1 MDSKNNEVLEALL
14 SDLEAIDAQMKAAA
28 IEETEEK
35 ASDAEEMDEQMED
48 ATEETEAAV
57 EEEGAE
63 EEAEGESVKE
73 KSGEEV
79 VVEEKAASDD
89 DDDDDDTPAEEAAE
103 AAEDAAEAVGDV
115 EAAEEADAAEDA
127 AEAASDDDD
136 DDEEMIGAKKV
147 LNLPETEESEEDT
160 EEKGMGLIRRRQ
172 ELLAELAR
180 INNLL
185 EGDTEVDSDELE
197 RKRRLR
203 TARLMAMGWDEDD
216 IKSLVDDPI
225 FCAAERKVLAGSEPC
240 GFCRGGCAA
249 EKGLPGLLDI
259 EAIAMEEFKGEI
271 LDSGYAPNDDLFV
284 VDVKTADGRTIE
296 AFYDG
301 AGTSAG
307 WVLLDQELVN
317 QTSEKSE
324 LAGRKVIS
332 MTEAEE
338 LALKSFD
345 GVVMGVDASIFE
357 GYDAW
362 AVQIESL
369 DGKSFDVYVG
379 LDGTTLGYDE
389 YDAPVIPSDLTP
401 EEVEEIKSLEGE
413 LALKRAFSAEQREEL
428 AKQGHALPDGSF
440 PIVSVEDLKNAI
452 QAYGRASN
460 REIAKAHIMKRA
472 AQLGHE
478 DLIPEAWT
486 GEGAEE
492 KIENPSEFVK
502 DLLDFQA
509 LAAELDLE

>member
-1 MDSKNNEVLEALL
+1 MDSKNNKVLETLL
-14 SDLEAIDAQMKAAA
+14 SELEAIDAQIKAAPA
-28 IEETEEK
+28 EEVEEETPEVEETEEQVED
-35 ASDAEEMDEQMED
+35 ADETEAVAEE
-48 ATEETEAAV
+48 EETE
-57 EEEGAE
+57 EG
-63 EEAEGESVKE
+63 G
-73 KSGEEV
+73 
-79 VVEEKAASDD
+79 VEEK
-89 DDDDDDTPAEEAAE
+89 
-103 AAEDAAEAVGDV
+103 
-115 EAAEEADAAEDA
+115 

-136 DDEEMIGAKKV
+136 EDDEDDTPAEEVAEEAADAAEDAVEGEMDEDDESEEMEAAGAKKV
-147 LNLPETEESEEDT
+147 LNLPEGETEVSEEEET

-185 EGDTEVDSDELE
+185 EEDTEVDSDELE

-203 TARLMAMGWDEDD
+203 AARLMAMGWDEDD
-216 IKSLVDDPI
+216 IKALVDDPI

-284 VDVKTADGRTIE
+284 VDVKTEDGRTIE

-301 AGTSAG
+301 AGTAAG

-332 MTEAEE
+332 MVEAEE
-338 LALKSFD
+338 LALKSID

-362 AVQIESL
+362 AVQIEGL

-389 YDAPVIPSDLTP
+389 YDAPTIPSDLTP
-401 EEVEEIKSLEGE
+401 EEVAEIKSLEGE

-428 AKQGHALPDGSF
+428 AKVGHALPDGSF
-440 PIVSVEDLKNAI
+440 PIVTVEDLKNAI

-460 REIAKAHIMKRA
+460 KEIAKAHIMKRA
-472 AQLGHE
+472 AQLGQE

-486 GEGAEE
+486 SEGAEE
-492 KIENPSEFVK
+492 KAENPAEFLK
-502 DLLDFQA
+502 DVLDFQA